1 MLTRAIIIV
10 HGRVQGIGFRASTKA
25 IAQDMGLKGYVRNMS
40 DGTVKI
46 VVEDEPEVIKKLVK
60 ILKSRE
66 ILGDK
71 IVADVEITYE
81 DAKNEF
87 NAFSILRNGC

>member
-1 MLTRAIIIV
+1 
-10 HGRVQGIGFRASTKA
+10 
-25 IAQDMGLKGYVRNMS
+25 MS

-46 VVEDEPEVIKKLVK
+46 VVENEQEVIKKLVK

-66 ILGDK
+66 IAGNK
-71 IVADVEITYE
+71 IVSDVDITYE

-87 NAFSILRNGC
+87 NAFSILRN